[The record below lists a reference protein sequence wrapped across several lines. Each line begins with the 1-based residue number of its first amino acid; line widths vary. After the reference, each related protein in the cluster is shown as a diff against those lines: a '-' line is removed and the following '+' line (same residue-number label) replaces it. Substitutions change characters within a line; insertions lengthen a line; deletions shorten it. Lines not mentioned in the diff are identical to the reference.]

1 MCTLA
6 LYFQQFSEFPLVV
19 AANRDEHFNRPSGSP
34 QVLADKPWVFGGK
47 DLLAGGTWLGVN
59 SNGMLVG
66 ILNRR
71 SGVNQEG
78 AGVKSRG
85 LLCLEVL
92 RANAPKEA
100 VEILRREKATAYRP
114 FNLLFANATEAVVA
128 FNTETDIDCVTLDKG
143 LHVLSNTSIYDPP
156 ADKAD
161 NAHGLFTE
169 AVEQINQ
176 GDRSSFVSSFKGILS
191 NHRAHGTR
199 GSKDAICVHSEN
211 YGTVSST
218 IIFYR
223 DDERQFYYYHAAGP
237 PCRSDYEQYPPV
249 KVM

>member
-6 LYFQQFSEFPLVV
+6 LYFQQFTEYPLVV
-19 AANRDEHFNRPSGSP
+19 AANRDEHFDRPSGSP

-47 DLLAGGTWLGVN
+47 DHLAGGTWLGVN
-59 SNGMLVG
+59 RNGMLVG

-92 RANAPKEA
+92 KANAPKEA

-128 FNTETDIDCVTLDKG
+128 FNTEKDIDCVTLDKG
-143 LHVLSNTSIYDPP
+143 LHVLSNISIYAPP
-156 ADKAD
+156 AGKAD
-161 NAHGLFTE
+161 NAYGLFTE
-169 AVEQINQ
+169 AVGQIDQ
-176 GDRSSFVSSFKGILS
+176 GDRSSFVGSFKGILS
-191 NHRAHGTR
+191 NHSVHGKR
-199 GSKDAICVHSEN
+199 GSRDAICVHSEG

-223 DDERQFYYYHAAGP
+223 DHERRFYYYHAPGP
-237 PCRSDYEQYPPV
+237 PCRLDYEQYPPV
-249 KVM
+249 KIM